1 MSVPKEHKSKAPKQV
16 SFSLFIVSTSRF
28 KDRSKPDISGNLAEK
43 LIKESGHK
51 LVRRE
56 VIPDDKDAIIAALK
70 EAAKDSDVIIFSGG
84 TGLHPTDVTPDA
96 IKPFLDREIPGF
108 GELFRWLSYSQV
120 GSAAI
125 ASRAMA
131 GVYNKSLIFLLPGS
145 PDGLELALRKLILP
159 EAPHLT
165 YLVRGL

>member
-1 MSVPKEHKSKAPKQV
+1 MSVPEKHKSKAPKQV

-28 KDRSKPDISGNLAEK
+28 KDRSKPDVSGNLAEN
-43 LIKESGHK
+43 LIIESGHK

-56 VIPDDKDAIIAALK
+56 VIPDDKDSIIAAMI

-96 IKPFLDREIPGF
+96 IKPLLDREIPGF
-108 GELFRWLSYSQV
+108 GELFRWLSYSQI

-131 GVYNKSLIFLLPGS
+131 GVYEKSLVFLLPGS
-145 PDGLELALRKLILP
+145 PDGLELAMRKLILP
-159 EAPHLT
+159 EAPHII
-165 YLVRGL
+165 YLVRGS